1 MATATHIQVDQ
12 GDAQVWRMMNNA
24 GHVEVGLGI
33 AMIMS
38 LPYVT
43 FMDGLLGYMTSAIG
57 CIAGGLI
64 SLHLYKRYVVPRR
77 GAVTF
82 KLPTRARY
90 RLVLA
95 LIAMQTL
102 LPGMFDSIAIVLMG
116 GTRSFIHLM
125 VFVPA
130 LFELVFMGPLM
141 ILGLG
146 LLLGTIR
153 VAAIAPLWYIGV
165 HLANMP
171 KISFPIYLAPPETR
185 GLVGVDG
192 QVGFGG
198 SVLSIVSLSVLLFG
212 AKKLFDLCLA
222 VPTCPSELSTEPS
235 EERGAKHGDHH

>member
-1 MATATHIQVDQ
+1 MKEEPMATATQIQVEQ
-12 GDAQVWRMMNNA
+12 GDTQTWRLMNNA

-33 AMIMS
+33 ALIMS

-82 KLPTRARY
+82 KPPTRARY

-95 LIAMQTL
+95 LIAMQAL
-102 LPGMFDSIAIVLMG
+102 LPGMFTPIAIVLMG
-116 GTRSFIHLM
+116 EPRSSIQSM

-146 LLLGTIR
+146 LLLGNIR
-153 VAAIAPLWYIGV
+153 VAAVAPLWYIGV
-165 HLANMP
+165 YLANIP
-171 KISFPIYLAPPETR
+171 KISFPLYMAPPETR
-185 GLVGVDG
+185 GLVVVDL

-222 VPTCPSELSTEPS
+222 VPTCPSELIPEPS
-235 EERGAKHGDHH
+235 EERGS